1 MRIQGVVQAVN
12 YRRRLAAIELPDAR
26 HVVIQWVGLATPLN
40 GDHLAGYF
48 ESFGAEDVHNLTQGN
63 LIEANVRFLGCSRDV
78 ALAIMG
84 LEPA

>member
-1 MRIQGVVQAVN
+1 MRTQGTVQAVN
-12 YRRRLAAIELPDAR
+12 YRRRLAAVELPDGR
-26 HVVIQWVGLATPLN
+26 HVVIQWVGLATPVT
-40 GDHLAGYF
+40 GDDLAGYF
-48 ESFGAEDVHNLTQGN
+48 ESFGAEDLHNLTQGN

>member
-1 MRIQGVVQAVN
+1 MRIQGSVQAVN
-12 YRRRLAAIELPDAR
+12 YRRRLAAIELPEMR
-26 HVVIQWVGLATPLN
+26 HVVIQWVGPATPLA
-40 GDHLAGYF
+40 GDRVCGYF
-48 ESFGAEDVHNLTQGN
+48 ESFGPEDLHNLTQGN